1 MKLLAAWLSSLVV
14 VACATLAYAQ
24 THPPDSRILWAE
36 DIGFRVEGMDPTG
49 RPTGV
54 FVVRINGEWR
64 EVGSTYRVRPVR

>member
-1 MKLLAAWLSSLVV
+1 MRLLAAWLLSLIV

-24 THPPDSRILWAE
+24 THTPFSRILSAE
-36 DIGFRVEGMDPTG
+36 DIGFRVEGMDPKG

-64 EVGSTYRVRPVR
+64 EVGSTFMVRPVR

>member
-1 MKLLAAWLSSLVV
+1 MRPLAAWLLSLIV

-24 THPPDSRILWAE
+24 THAPYSRIVSAE

-64 EVGSTYRVRPVR
+64 EVGSTFMVRPVR